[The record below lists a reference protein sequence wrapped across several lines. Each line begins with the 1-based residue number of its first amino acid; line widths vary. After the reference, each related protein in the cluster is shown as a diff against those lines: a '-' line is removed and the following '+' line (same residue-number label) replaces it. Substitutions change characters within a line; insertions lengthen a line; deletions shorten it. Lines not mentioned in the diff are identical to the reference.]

1 MGDVIQFLRWQDI
14 VDILLVSFI
23 IYRTIL
29 LIRGTRAVQML
40 GGIAVLIVIYFG
52 ARELELLT
60 LYWLLRTLLSSIFL
74 IIIIVFQRDIRRAL
88 TQVGKTPF
96 YKTYDDALQNTIQ
109 VVVAS
114 ARYLSRRR
122 IGGLIVIERETGLRD
137 YIESGHKVDA
147 TLTTEL
153 LVSLFL
159 PSSPLHDGGVI
170 IHNNRIQNAGCLL
183 PLTKNPYINKRYGTR
198 HRAAIGLSEETDAV
212 IVVISEETQ
221 EISVI
226 QHGSITT
233 VSDETVL
240 LNKLEEIF
248 MPKDY
253 QPHLWKN
260 WFAK

>member
-14 VDILLVSFI
+14 VDVLLVSFI

-40 GGIAVLIVIYFG
+40 IGIAVLIVIYFG

-74 IIIIVFQRDIRRAL
+74 IIIIVFQGDIRRAL

-147 TLTTEL
+147 KLTTEL

-170 IHNNRIQNAGCLL
+170 IHNNRIQTAGCLL

-221 EISVI
+221 EISLI

-233 VSDETVL
+233 ISDETVL

-248 MPKDY
+248 IPPES
-253 QPHLWKN
+253 QPQLWKN